1 MFADIRA
8 KPGAGHAH
16 VNGSMIQENMEKRPH
31 ILAVAPMMDWT
42 DRNCRAFHRLMSRE
56 VTLYTEM
63 VTAQAIV
70 HGDAARLLAHDADE
84 GPVVLQ
90 LGGSDPAMLARAAR
104 IGVAHGYGAI
114 DLNCGCPSDRV
125 QSGIFGAVLMRDPER
140 VAACVAALREAVDVP
155 VSVKCRLGVDDQRV
169 EETLPRF
176 LETLRAAGLRAV
188 TIHAR
193 KAWLEGLS
201 PRENREIPPLDYGL
215 ARAMVAAFP
224 DLAITLNG
232 GITTLAEVRG
242 ALAEG
247 FAGVMVGR
255 AAYNDPAAILL
266 AADADIYGRAAP
278 FADPEGVARAMR
290 APIARQIEAGGRMHA
305 MTRHMLGLFHGR
317 PGARTWRRLLSE
329 GASGGLAAY
338 DAALEAVGAAP

>member
-1 MFADIRA
+1 MR
-8 KPGAGHAH
+8 
-16 VNGSMIQENMEKRPH
+16 QENMEKRPH
-31 ILAVAPMMDWT
+31 RLAVAPMMDWT
-42 DRNCRAFHRLMSRE
+42 DRHCRAFHRLMSRE

-90 LGGSDPAMLARAAR
+90 LGGSDPAMLARAAP

-155 VSVKCRLGVDDQRV
+155 VSVKCRLGVDDQPV
-169 EETLPRF
+169 EDTLPRF

-215 ARAMVAAFP
+215 ARRMVAAFP

-232 GITTLAEVRG
+232 GITTLSEVRE
-242 ALAEG
+242 ALAQG

-255 AAYNDPAAILL
+255 AAYHDPAAIVLP
-266 AADADIYGRAAP
+266 ADPVVFGTEAPFEAP
-278 FADPEGVARAMR
+278 FAVAQAMR
-290 APIARQIEAGGRMHA
+290 PRIARHVAAGGRMHA
-305 MTRHMLGLFHGR
+305 ITRHMLGLFHGL
-317 PGARTWRRLLSE
+317 PGARAWRRLLSE
-329 GASGGLAAY
+329 GSSAGLESY
-338 DAALEAVGAAP
+338 DAALAAVSRAEAA

>member
-1 MFADIRA
+1 MTYKQPYR
-8 KPGAGHAH
+8 
-16 VNGSMIQENMEKRPH
+16 
-31 ILAVAPMMDWT
+31 LAIAPMMDWT
-42 DRNCRAFHRLMSRE
+42 DRHCRAFHRLMSRE

-70 HGDAARLLAHDADE
+70 HGDPARLLAHDAGE

-90 LGGSDPAMLARAAR
+90 LGGSDPEMLARAAR
-104 IGVAHGYGAI
+104 IGVAHGYDAI

-125 QSGIFGAVLMRDPER
+125 QSGAFGAVLMRDPAL
-140 VAACVAALREAVDVP
+140 VAACVAALREAVAVP
-155 VSVKCRLGVDDQRV
+155 VSVKCRLGVDEQRV

-201 PRENREIPPLDYGL
+201 PRENREIPPLDPAL
-215 ARAMVAAFP
+215 ARAMITAFP

-232 GITTLAEVRG
+232 GITTLEGVRA
-242 ALAEG
+242 ALAQG

-266 AADADIYGRAAP
+266 AADAEIYGQPAP
-278 FADPEGVARAMR
+278 FAGPAEVARAMR
-290 APIARQIEAGGRMHA
+290 AQVARHIEAGGRMHA
-305 MTRHMLGLFHGR
+305 ITRHMLGLFHGR

-338 DAALEAVGAAP
+338 DAALDAVGATPEAAGAHGAGQGA

>member
-1 MFADIRA
+1 
-8 KPGAGHAH
+8 
-16 VNGSMIQENMEKRPH
+16 
-31 ILAVAPMMDWT
+31 MMDWT
-42 DRNCRAFHRLMSRE
+42 DRHCRAFHRLMSRE
-56 VTLYTEM
+56 VVLYTEM

-70 HGDAARLLAHDADE
+70 HGDAERLLAHDADE

-104 IGVAHGYGAI
+104 IGVAHGYDAI

-140 VAACVAALREAVDVP
+140 VAACVAALREAVAVP
-155 VSVKCRLGVDDQRV
+155 VSVKCRLGVDDQPV

-176 LETLRAAGLRAV
+176 LERLRDAGLGAV

-215 ARAMVAAFP
+215 ARQMVAAFP
-224 DLAITLNG
+224 DLAISLNG
-232 GITTLAEVRG
+232 GVTTLAEVRA
-242 ALAEG
+242 ALAQG
-247 FAGVMVGR
+247 FASVMVGR
-255 AAYNDPAAILL
+255 AAYHDPAAILL
-266 AADADIYGRAAP
+266 GADAEIFGKTPP
-278 FADPEGVARAMR
+278 FADPQGVALAMR
-290 APIARQIEAGGRMHA
+290 ARIARHVAAGGRMHA
-305 MTRHMLGLFHGR
+305 ITRHMLGLFHAR

-329 GASGGLAAY
+329 GSAGGLAAY
-338 DAALEAVGAAP
+338 DAALAAVGVET